1 MKYHVFLIR
10 SNDDIVEICSDFMV
24 SDISFEDTENFGLS
38 LHIFMRFSW
47 VDNRLEV
54 NRKAEETGNHQ
65 IVTVN
70 PKFMENIWVPD
81 LFIYEL
87 QSFKRLELVKDISA
101 GLKFIIHKNNDI
113 GMISQQ
119 NCNAMHQMLTL
130 KYF

>member
-54 NRKAEETGNHQ
+54 NRKAEGSQNQ

-119 NCNAMHQMLTL
+119 NCNAMYQMLTF

>member
-54 NRKAEETGNHQ
+54 NRKAEGSKNQ

-119 NCNAMHQMLTL
+119 NCNAMYQMRTL

>member
-1 MKYHVFLIR
+1 MYHVLIR

-24 SDISFEDTENFGLS
+24 SDISFEDTENNGLS

-54 NRKAEETGNHQ
+54 NRKAVESKNQ

-101 GLKFIIHKNNDI
+101 GLKFIVHKNNDI
-113 GMISQQ
+113 GMKS
-119 NCNAMHQMLTL
+119 
-130 KYF
+130 

>member
-54 NRKAEETGNHQ
+54 NRKAEGSQNQ

-113 GMISQQ
+113 GMKGQQ
-119 NCNAMHQMLTL
+119 NCNAM
-130 KYF
+130 Y

>member
-54 NRKAEETGNHQ
+54 NRKAEGSQNQ

-113 GMISQQ
+113 GMISRQ
-119 NCNAMHQMLTL
+119 NCNAMYQMLTL

>member
-54 NRKAEETGNHQ
+54 NRKAEGSKNQ

-113 GMISQQ
+113 GRISQQ
-119 NCNAMHQMLTL
+119 NCNAMYQMLTL

>member
-1 MKYHVFLIR
+1 
-10 SNDDIVEICSDFMV
+10 MV
-24 SDISFEDTENFGLS
+24 SDISFEDTENNGLS

-54 NRKAEETGNHQ
+54 NRKAEESKNQ

-101 GLKFIIHKNNDI
+101 GLKFIVHKNNDI
-113 GMISQQ
+113 GMKVNKTS
-119 NCNAMHQMLTL
+119 
-130 KYF
+130 KYNVYYLHT

>member
-54 NRKAEETGNHQ
+54 NRKAEGSQNQ

-119 NCNAMHQMLTL
+119 NYNAMYQMLTL